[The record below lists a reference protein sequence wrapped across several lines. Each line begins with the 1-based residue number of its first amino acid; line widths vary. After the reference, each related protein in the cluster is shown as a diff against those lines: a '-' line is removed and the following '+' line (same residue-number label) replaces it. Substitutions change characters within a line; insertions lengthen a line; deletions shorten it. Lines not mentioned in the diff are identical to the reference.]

1 MRRPLIGI
9 GAAAAALVVLA
20 GCGTGGTGPQSQTTA
35 DDISTEMTDEP
46 VTLTISYA
54 SDPPITPLVEGFT
67 ELYPNVTIELVQTP
81 FADYQTSLKLALGSD
96 DAPDI
101 VQYSP
106 GPMRSIVPAGLV
118 EKLDGYADAY
128 GWRDQVDPSL
138 LGMLTSNETATE
150 YGTGDLYAVPGAIQL
165 IGVFY
170 NKGLVDAAG
179 IEGIPE
185 TLADF
190 EADLA
195 AVQASGVSAPVAM
208 PAFGIGGFQLWG
220 ALASVLGDVDEFNA
234 WVYGKDGATLTE
246 NPGFTEAAALVQE
259 WAAAGYFTSGAAAV
273 ADADAI
279 SAFQTGQNAYYVTGN
294 WNTKV
299 FDEALGDDLGFF
311 LLPGASASTPAVATA
326 SGFPYSIS
334 SRSEH
339 KNVAAA
345 FLNFIVGQDAAAGV
359 VESGFVPV
367 TPNASDGATGV
378 PATIQD
384 AYLSVIDGGGT
395 APFANWATSSMI
407 DTLTS
412 GAQGLIN
419 GTTTPEAF
427 VESLQADWESNRP

>member
-9 GAAAAALVVLA
+9 SAAAAALVLLT
-20 GCGTGGTGPQSQTTA
+20 GCGTGGTAPAPQASSGG
-35 DDISTEMTDEP
+35 ISTEMTDEP
-46 VTLTISYA
+46 VTLTVSYA
-54 SDPPITPLVEGFT
+54 SDPPITPLVDGFT
-67 ELYPNVTIELVQTP
+67 ELYPNVTVELVQTP
-81 FADYQTSLKLALGSD
+81 FADYQTSLKLALASD

-118 EKLDGYADAY
+118 EKLDDYADAY

-138 LGMLTSNETATE
+138 LGMLTSNESATE

-165 IGVFY
+165 IGVFA
-170 NKGLVDAAG
+170 NTKLTEAAG
-179 IEGIPE
+179 VDGIPE

-190 EADLA
+190 EADVA
-195 AVQASGVSAPVAM
+195 AVQSSGVAAPIAM
-208 PAFGIGGFQLWG
+208 PALGIGGFQLWG
-220 ALASVLGDVDEFNA
+220 ALANVLGDVEEFNA
-234 WVYGKDGATLTE
+234 WVYGKEGSTLTE
-246 NPGFTEAAALVQE
+246 DPGFTEAAALVQD
-259 WAAAGYFTSGAAAV
+259 WAAAGYFTAGAAAV

-279 SAFQTGQNAYYVTGN
+279 SAFQAGESAYFVTGN
-294 WNTKV
+294 WNTQL
-299 FDEALGDDLGFF
+299 FEEALGDDLEFF
-311 LLPGASASTPAVATA
+311 LMPGSAASAPAVATA

-334 SRSEH
+334 SESEH

-345 FLNFIVGQDAAAGV
+345 FLNYMVSQDAAPGI

-367 TPNASDGATGV
+367 TPNAADGVEGV
-378 PATIQD
+378 AATIQD

-407 DTLTS
+407 DSLTS

>member
-9 GAAAAALVVLA
+9 SAAAAALVLLTA
-20 GCGTGGTGPQSQTTA
+20 CGTGGTASKPQSSA
-35 DDISTEMTDEP
+35 EGISTEMTDEP
-46 VTLTISYA
+46 VTLTVSYA

-81 FADYQTSLKLALGSD
+81 FADYQTSLKLALASD

-118 EKLDGYADAY
+118 EKLGPYADAY
-128 GWRDQVDPSL
+128 GWAEQVDPTL
-138 LGMLTSNETATE
+138 LGMLTSNEAATE
-150 YGTGDLYAVPGAIQL
+150 YGVGDLYAVPGAIQL

-170 NKGLVDAAG
+170 NTSLTEAAG
-179 IEGIPE
+179 IDGVPE

-195 AVQASGVSAPVAM
+195 AVQASGVAAPVSM
-208 PAFGIGGFQLWG
+208 PALGIGGFQLWG
-220 ALASVLGDVDEFNA
+220 ALANVLGDVEEFNA
-234 WVYGKDGATLTE
+234 WVYGKEGSTLTE
-246 NPGFTEAAALVQE
+246 DPGFTEAAALVQD
-259 WAAAGYFTSGAAAV
+259 WAAEGYFTAGAAAV

-279 SAFQTGQNAYYVTGN
+279 SAFQSGENAYFVTGN

-311 LLPGASASTPAVATA
+311 LMPGSSASAPAVATA

-334 SRSEH
+334 SASEH

-345 FLNFIVGQDAAAGV
+345 FLNYMVGQDAAPGI

-367 TPNASDGATGV
+367 TPDGSDGATGV
-378 PATIQD
+378 AATVQD
-384 AYLSVIDGGGT
+384 AYLSVIDGAGT

-419 GTTTPEAF
+419 GSTTPEAF